1 MSDLTV
7 ETPEAERNSLSD
19 VVVLKF
25 GGTSVEDAAAI
36 RRASD
41 ILARH
46 LKLRPVVVVSALAKV
61 TDQLLLAGNL
71 AVEGRL
77 EAAAEV
83 VQALRA
89 RHEEVAAELVDGEN
103 GERLRGLLANYFA
116 ELGELVRGIGAVR
129 EFSPRLRDALLG
141 FGEHLSS
148 QIVHAALLQSGLDVA
163 FVNACDCIVTDAA
176 HTHASPLW
184 KETNERLNAVLAPL
198 LEKRRI
204 PLLGGY
210 IAATRD
216 GVPTTLGRGGSDF
229 TAAIVGAALHAR
241 RVEIWTDVD
250 GIMTTDPRLCSDAR
264 RIAGMSFDEAA
275 ELAYFGAKVLHPSTL
290 LPAMRRNIP
299 VFVLNSR
306 NPAGKGTEIAAH
318 ASGGAGSVKAIT
330 AKRGIAVVD
339 VEAVRWM
346 APELLRE
353 ICEVFER
360 HQHSMELFSAS
371 RSSLSLLV
379 SSTSNL
385 PAIAADLKGLATVR
399 WENHKALVCLVGEK
413 IRRQPGIAG
422 KVFQTISDLDVRMI
436 CQGASERNITFL
448 VDEAQVEQS
457 VQRLHKLFF
466 TGSALPA

>member
-7 ETPEAERNSLSD
+7 QTAEAERHPSGD

-25 GGTSVEDAAAI
+25 GGTSVEDASAI
-36 RRASD
+36 RRVSE

-46 LKLRPVVVVSALAKV
+46 LSLRPVVVVSALAKV
-61 TDQLLLAGNL
+61 TDQLLHVGNL
-71 AVEGRL
+71 AAEGRL
-77 EAAAEV
+77 EAAAEII
-83 VQALRA
+83 QALRA
-89 RHEEVAAELVDGEN
+89 RHDQVAAELVDGDD
-103 GERLRGLLANYFA
+103 GQRIRDLLANYFA
-116 ELGELVRGIGAVR
+116 ELCELVRGIAAVR
-129 EFSPRLRDALLG
+129 EFTPRLRDALLG
-141 FGEHLSS
+141 FGEHFSS
-148 QIVHAALLQSGLDVA
+148 QIVNGALLHAGFDVA
-163 FVNACDCIVTDAA
+163 LVNACDFIVTDAA
-176 HTHASPLW
+176 HTHAAPLW
-184 KETNERLNAVLAPL
+184 KETNERVNAVLGPL

-210 IAATRD
+210 IGATRD

-229 TAAIVGAALHAR
+229 TAAIVGAALGACR
-241 RVEIWTDVD
+241 IEIWTDVD

-264 RIAGMSFDEAA
+264 RIADMSFDEAA
-275 ELAYFGAKVLHPSTL
+275 ELSYFGAKVLHPATL
-290 LPAMRRNIP
+290 LPAMRSNIP

-306 NPAGKGTEIAAH
+306 NPKGKGTEIAAQV
-318 ASGGAGSVKAIT
+318 SGAGLVKAIT

-339 VEAVRWM
+339 VEAVQWM

-353 ICEVFER
+353 VCEVFER

-371 RSSLSLLV
+371 RSGLSLLV
-379 SSTSNL
+379 TSTSNL
-385 PAIAADLKGLATVR
+385 PAIAADLQGVATVR

-413 IRRQPGIAG
+413 IRRQPSIASQ
-422 KVFQTISDLDVRMI
+422 VFQAISDLEVRMI

-466 TGSALPA
+466 AGDALPA